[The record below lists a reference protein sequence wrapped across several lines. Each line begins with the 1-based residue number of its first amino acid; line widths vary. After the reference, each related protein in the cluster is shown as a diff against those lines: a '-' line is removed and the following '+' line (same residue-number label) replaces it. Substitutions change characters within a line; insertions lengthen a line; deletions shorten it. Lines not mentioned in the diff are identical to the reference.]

1 MPVVQNRIKEISA
14 VDRIPADL
22 LDPWALAFF
31 EDHPVKEFIT
41 LFNADVF
48 AHNVVN
54 IVIGVQHFHFHMKE
68 TWLTLYPDEVARV
81 LIEQLAIYINLHVG
95 TLVRLDGNTRN
106 VCIRVEANDQ

>member
-1 MPVVQNRIKEISA
+1 MPVVQNRIQEISA

-22 LDPWALAFF
+22 LYPGALSFF

-48 AHNVVN
+48 AHYIVN
-54 IVIGVQHFHFHMKE
+54 IVIGIQHFHLDMKE
-68 TWLTLYPDEVARV
+68 TRLTLYPDEVARV

-95 TLVRLDGNTRN
+95 TLVGLDGDTRN